1 MRLLSAAICLLAIS
15 LSTPARAVGFICP
28 PAPVTYLS
36 ANMLGDVYVN
46 VGYGRIK
53 ICNAKTD
60 SMGSNAETCRMWY
73 STLLTAFSTHQPV
86 SLSFD
91 TSNPDNASLTP
102 GVCTEANFGNYATR
116 PTYYLYVGT

>member
-1 MRLLSAAICLLAIS
+1 MRLLSAAILLAALFS
-15 LSTPARAVGFICP
+15 VPAHAAAFICP
-28 PAPVTYLS
+28 PGPVTYLS
-36 ANMLGDVYVN
+36 ANMVGDVYVN

-53 ICNAKTD
+53 ICNVKIDT
-60 SMGSNAETCRMWY
+60 MGSNAESCKVWY
-73 STLLTAFSTHQPV
+73 STLLTAFSAHQSV

-116 PTYYLYVGT
+116 PTYYLYIGV

>member
-1 MRLLSAAICLLAIS
+1 MRLLSVVIGMLVVAHS
-15 LSTPARAVGFICP
+15 VPAGATGFICP
-28 PAPVTYLS
+28 PGQVTYLS
-36 ANMLGDVYVN
+36 ANMVGDVYVN

-53 ICNAKTD
+53 ICNVKIE
-60 SMGSNAETCRMWY
+60 SMGSNVESCRVWY
-73 STLLTAFSTHQPV
+73 STLLTAFSSRLPV

-116 PTYYLYVGT
+116 PTYYLYIGS